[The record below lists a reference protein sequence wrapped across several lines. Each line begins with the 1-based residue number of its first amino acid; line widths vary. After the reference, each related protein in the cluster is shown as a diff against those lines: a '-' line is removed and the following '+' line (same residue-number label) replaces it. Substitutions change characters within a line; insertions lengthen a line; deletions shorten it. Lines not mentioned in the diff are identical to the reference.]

1 MGNQETKMMK
11 KILVTVITLL
21 IATSF
26 FAQEYPLIK
35 VAEFENKREEGY
47 FFIRMPENVAPND
60 DATGSGLKF
69 DEKGNCYMIQ
79 TDMSIMYQFDIS
91 KNSLVKLANLN
102 FLELGAEGITTIRE
116 SKFFCSGMMGRFK
129 LLDEKFNY
137 IFKINML
144 DWNVR
149 LDTRSAYY
157 DEEINIL
164 LFTDSQYKLH
174 SIVNPGMDE
183 AQNKANY
190 RNPEETIALFE
201 SGTDLQG
208 LTRDEKGRIYKNG
221 VYIGPNFTPV
231 VGKYRYE
238 WSSFS
243 LGISDGKEL
252 LLKERIKLPRQR
264 NEIYEST
271 AVHPSGD
278 IYLLRYNK
286 ETDKH
291 ILYKIENTWDL
302 EAKKAWQNR

>member
-1 MGNQETKMMK
+1 MMK
-11 KILVTVITLL
+11 KILVTALILL
-21 IATSF
+21 VATIL

-35 VAEFENKREEGY
+35 VAEFENRAESSFLYTQEIKPEDMEIGNIIAFDKDGRILIQQMQQREIQIYNEIGQIKASSILKY
-47 FFIRMPENVAPND
+47 NAPLLPIKQILND
-60 DATGSGLKF
+60 KIMCSLSIGNTTMIDYDGKILF
-69 DEKGNCYMIQ
+69 DVNFYGIV
-79 TDMSIMYQFDIS
+79 
-91 KNSLVKLANLN
+91 NSSL
-102 FLELGAEGITTIRE
+102 FP
-116 SKFFCSGMMGRFK
+116 SS
-129 LLDEKFNY
+129 
-137 IFKINML
+137 
-144 DWNVR
+144 
-149 LDTRSAYY
+149 YY
-157 DEEINIL
+157 DEASNIL
-164 LFTDSQYKLH
+164 LFTDNQYKLH

-221 VYIGPNFTPV
+221 KFISGGTNFNPV
-231 VGKYRYE
+231 VNNNYYLLDPRKI
-238 WSSFS
+238 WV
-243 LGISDGKEL
+243 SDDNNKDL
-252 LLKERIKLPRQR
+252 AAITIIQQR
-264 NEIYEST
+264 NEIHEST